1 MHQHV
6 DMSFSLQ
13 AKPLHTDPPPGDAI
27 SCSNQTSCG
36 GGGSAQTYTAVQTSI
51 GTGPG
56 GHAGGLGEQHKVGE
70 EGAVGEGGEGR
81 HQTLFLEKLKK

>member
-1 MHQHV
+1 MWTCLSPSRPNHCIPTPPRET
-6 DMSFSLQ
+6 
-13 AKPLHTDPPPGDAI
+13 PLVAPTRLPV
-27 SCSNQTSCG
+27 G
-36 GGGSAQTYTAVQTSI
+36 GGGSAKTYTAVQTSI